1 MSVDYS
7 CIRDGETYVA
17 EQAYVVQLLS
27 CAPFFA
33 TPWTPAHQ
41 ALVLH
46 YLPEFAQIHVHW
58 VSDVIQSSHPLLPPS
73 PFAFKEV

>member
-46 YLPEFAQIHVHW
+46 YLPEFAQIHVH
-58 VSDVIQSSHPLLPPS
+58 
-73 PFAFKEV
+73 